1 MHTIIPGMVFE
12 KNKLFMSYGVMGG
25 DYQPMGH
32 ADVLSCILDH
42 SLSFQGALDKP
53 RFLPINNI
61 VETEEGVS
69 KHLENKLRQKG
80 HIISKA
86 THPHGGG
93 QIISIDH
100 NLGRLTGASDP
111 RKDGIALGY

>member
-1 MHTIIPGMVFE
+1 
-12 KNKLFMSYGVMGG
+12 MGG

-32 ADVLSCILDH
+32 TDVLSSILDH
-42 SLSFQGALDKP
+42 NLSFQSALDKP

-61 VETEEGVS
+61 VETEES
-69 KHLENKLRQKG
+69 ISTYLEDKLRQKG
-80 HIISKA
+80 HTISKA
-86 THPHGGG
+86 LHPHGGG

-100 NLGRLTGASDP
+100 KTGRLTGASDP